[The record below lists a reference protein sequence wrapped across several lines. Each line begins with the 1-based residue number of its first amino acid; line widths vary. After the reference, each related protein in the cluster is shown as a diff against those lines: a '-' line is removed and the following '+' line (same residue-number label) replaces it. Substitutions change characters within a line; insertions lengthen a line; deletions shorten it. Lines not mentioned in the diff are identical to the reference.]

1 MKPIDSRLL
10 RYARATRFFLA
21 ASVALGLV
29 GAGLVIAQ
37 AMLIA
42 EIVVGAFQRG
52 DGAGA
57 LTLPLG
63 LLALVA
69 LGRAVVSW
77 LTELAAHRASAAVK
91 SELRLRLLERAVRL
105 GPSWLDSQR
114 TGALTTLATRGIDAL
129 DDYFARYL
137 PQLGLA
143 VVVPVAVLA
152 RIVTADW
159 ISALIIVV
167 TLPLIPLF
175 MVLIGWATQSRM
187 DRQWRLLSRLSGH
200 FLDVVAGLPTLKVF
214 GRAKAQAASI
224 RAITADYRRAT
235 LKTLRLA
242 FLSSFALELLATVS
256 VALVAVDIGMRLVHG
271 EMDLFTGLMVLVLA
285 PEAYLPLRQ
294 VGAQYHAAAEGLAAA
309 DEVFAVLERALP
321 SSAADGSPAPDA
333 RGAALTLDGLMV
345 RHPGRTAPSLA
356 RTSFEIRPGE
366 TVAVVG
372 PSGAGKSTLLNAVLG
387 FAVPDQGRV
396 LIGGRDLASLDPESW
411 RRQIAWVPQ
420 RPYLFAGTIAE
431 NVRLAR
437 PDADDEAVRAALRDA
452 DAYRFVSALP
462 DGIETRLGEMGAGLS
477 AGQRQRIAL
486 ARAFLADRPVLL
498 LDEPTA
504 NLDGETEASVVE
516 AVRRLAEGR
525 TVLLVVHRPALLPL
539 ADRVLRLPGPTASPL
554 PASGGG
560 SGRVSVA
567 GARAGA
573 TGAGAIR
580 NPRAEAPVSA
590 TAGVGAGVGDADA
603 GGAAGGV
610 GDADADGAAGGV
622 GDADTDAGPGRLA
635 AAPAGVGHES
645 MTGVVSGVGDESAAG
660 VAAGVGHESMAGAAS
675 RAGHESSADVGS
687 GERPAGAWAGRGS
700 GSAGRTVS
708 RGPRAHAGPG
718 ALARVRAAAR
728 GTRGRFA
735 LALLLGSLALVSAVG
750 LMAVSGWLISRAVQ
764 QPPVL
769 YLMVAVTATRA
780 FGIGRA
786 AFRYAERLV
795 SHDAVL
801 RVLADLRVAVYRRLE
816 RIAPAGLGRTRR
828 GDLLSRLV
836 ADVDTVQDYF
846 LRWLLPVGSALTVS
860 VASVGFLTW
869 VLPGAGAVLAA
880 GLLVAGVGVPLVSGA
895 LARRAE
901 RRLAPAR
908 GALSAQVVD
917 LLAGTAEL
925 TVAGALPRRLD
936 ALRRADGALTR
947 IARRAAAATGAGAGL
962 SALICGLTVA
972 AAAWLGVS
980 AVADG
985 RIHGV
990 WLAVVVLTPLA
1001 AFEAVAG
1008 LPLAVQHRQRVRRAA
1023 ERVYEVMD
1031 EPLPAREPGQARVV
1045 EPRCGQGRREEPLG
1059 GRAWGEKARCGQARR
1074 EEPLGGRA
1082 WGGEAHGGQAWGEDA
1097 RCVQARCGEAD
1108 GEETWGEE
1116 AHGGQGRVAESR
1128 GGQAW
1133 GGEALGGQARGEDAR
1148 CVQARCGEA
1157 DGEETWSEE
1166 SRGCQGRC
1174 GEADGEGT
1182 WGEEP
1187 PDTPYPLV
1195 LRGITA
1201 RHPGQAAPAL
1211 DGFGLELRPGHRVA
1225 VVGPSGAGKTT
1236 LAQVLLRFLDAE
1248 GGTYTLGGRN
1258 AAALDGDAVR
1268 RLVGLCA
1275 QDAHVFDSSLRE
1287 NLRLARTGA
1296 SDGEL
1301 RAALAEARLLDWVDG
1316 LPDGLDTLVG
1326 EQGARLS
1333 GGQRQRLALARA
1345 LLADFPVLVLDE
1357 PAEHLDLPTADA
1369 LTADLLSATRGRT
1382 TVLITHRLAGLDAVD
1397 EVIVLDGGRA
1407 VQRGTYRELAAA
1419 DGPFRRMLERE
1430 AAEGGILVGAGQSA
1444 DG

>member
-1 MKPIDSRLL
+1 MKPIDPRLL

-21 ASVALGLV
+21 ASVALGLA

-42 EIVVGAFQRG
+42 EIVVGAFQHG
-52 DGAGA
+52 DGVRA

-69 LGRAVVSW
+69 VGRAVVSW
-77 LTELAAHRASAAVK
+77 LTELAAHRAGAAVK
-91 SELRLRLLERAVRL
+91 SELRLRLVERAVRL

-114 TGALTTLATRGIDAL
+114 TGELTTLATRGIDAL

-159 ISALIIVV
+159 ISALIIVA

-175 MVLIGWATQSRM
+175 MALIGWATQSRM

-242 FLSSFALELLATVS
+242 FLSSLALELLSTVS

-271 EMDLFTGLMVLVLA
+271 EMDLYTGLVVLVLA

-294 VGAQYHAAAEGLAAA
+294 VGAQYHAAAEGLTAA
-309 DEVFAVLERALP
+309 DEVFAVLEREP
-321 SSAADGSPAPDA
+321 SEAGGSPAPDA
-333 RGAALTLDGLMV
+333 RGAALALDGLVV
-345 RHPGRTAPSLA
+345 RHPGRAEPSLA
-356 RTSFEIRPGE
+356 RTSFEIRAGE

-372 PSGAGKSTLLNAVLG
+372 PSGAGKTTLLNAVLG
-387 FAVPDQGRV
+387 FAAPHEGRV

-437 PDADDEAVRAALRDA
+437 PDADDEAVRTALRDA
-452 DAYRFVSALP
+452 DALGFVSVLP
-462 DGIETRLGEMGAGLS
+462 DGTETRLGEMGAGLS

-539 ADRVLRLPGPTASPL
+539 ADRVLRLAGPE
-554 PASGGG
+554 GGAG
-560 SGRVSVA
+560 SGSGSGAPVA
-567 GARAGA
+567 SAATLLAAGHEP
-573 TGAGAIR
+573 TVDGAGAAGDLR
-580 NPRAEAPVSA
+580 TEACVSVRRGA
-590 TAGVGAGVGDADA
+590 KVRLSALEAAAGAGRARADVPGGAHEPMADA
-603 GGAAGGV
+603 GRGGRLGGARPGL
-610 GDADADGAAGGV
+610 DGTG
-622 GDADTDAGPGRLA
+622 LA
-635 AAPAGVGHES
+635 AADGPVAPAG
-645 MTGVVSGVGDESAAG
+645 
-660 VAAGVGHESMAGAAS
+660 
-675 RAGHESSADVGS
+675 
-687 GERPAGAWAGRGS
+687 PA
-700 GSAGRTVS
+700 VS
-708 RGPRAHAGPG
+708 RGSTSSYRTGVRSPRGV
-718 ALARVRAAAR
+718 LARVRVGAR
-728 GTRGRFA
+728 GGRGRFG
-735 LALLLGSLALVSAVG
+735 LALLLGSLALLSAVG
-750 LMAVSGWLISRAVQ
+750 LMAVSGWLISRAAQ

-786 AFRYAERLV
+786 VFRYAERLV

-801 RVLADLRVAVYRRLE
+801 RVLAELRVAVYRRLE
-816 RIAPAGLGRTRR
+816 RLAPAGLGRTRR

-836 ADVDTVQDYF
+836 ADVDAVQDYF
-846 LRWLLPVGSALTVS
+846 LRWLLPVGTALIVGA
-860 VASVGFLTW
+860 ASVGFLTW
-869 VLPGAGAVLAA
+869 VLPEAGAVLAA
-880 GLLVAGVGVPLVSGA
+880 GLLVAGVVVPAVSGA

-917 LLAGTAEL
+917 LLAGAAEL

-936 ALRRADGALTR
+936 EVRRADGALTR
-947 IARRAAAATGAGAGL
+947 IARRTAAAAGTGAGL
-962 SALICGLTVA
+962 SALVCGLTVA
-972 AAAWLGVS
+972 AAAWVGVP

-1023 ERVYEVMD
+1023 ERVYEVLD
-1031 EPLPAREPGQARVV
+1031 EPLPVREPD
-1045 EPRCGQGRREEPLG
+1045 E
-1059 GRAWGEKARCGQARR
+1059 ARR
-1074 EEPLGGRA
+1074 EEAP
-1082 WGGEAHGGQAWGEDA
+1082 
-1097 RCVQARCGEAD
+1097 
-1108 GEETWGEE
+1108 
-1116 AHGGQGRVAESR
+1116 S
-1128 GGQAW
+1128 
-1133 GGEALGGQARGEDAR
+1133 
-1148 CVQARCGEA
+1148 
-1157 DGEETWSEE
+1157 
-1166 SRGCQGRC
+1166 
-1174 GEADGEGT
+1174 
-1182 WGEEP
+1182 
-1187 PDTPYPLV
+1187 TPYPLV

-1201 RHPGQAAPAL
+1201 RHPGQSAPAL
-1211 DGFGLELRPGHRVA
+1211 DGFGLELRPGRRVA
-1225 VVGPSGAGKTT
+1225 VVGPSGAGKST
-1236 LAQVLLRFLDAE
+1236 LAQVLLRFLDPE
-1248 GGTYTLGGRN
+1248 GGTYTLAGRN

-1287 NLRLARTGA
+1287 NLRLARPGA
-1296 SDGEL
+1296 SDDEL
-1301 RAALAEARLLDWVDG
+1301 RSALAGARLLDWVDG

-1345 LLADFPVLVLDE
+1345 LLAEFPVLVLDE

-1382 TVLITHRLAGLDAVD
+1382 TVLITHRLAGLAAVD

-1407 VQRGTYRELAAA
+1407 VQRGTYEELASA

-1430 AAEGGILVGAGQSA
+1430 DAEGGVLVGAGRL
-1444 DG
+1444 GVGKVLCG

>member
-1 MKPIDSRLL
+1 MKPIDPRLL
-10 RYARATRFFLA
+10 RYARATRFFLI
-21 ASVALGLV
+21 ASVALGLA

-52 DGAGA
+52 EDVGA

-69 LGRAVVSW
+69 VGRAAISW
-77 LTELAAHRASAAVK
+77 LTELAAHRAGAAVK
-91 SELRLRLLERAVRL
+91 SELRLRLVERAVRL

-114 TGALTTLATRGIDAL
+114 TGELTTLATRGIDAL

-159 ISALIIVV
+159 ISALIIIA

-175 MVLIGWATQSRM
+175 MMLIGWATQSRM

-242 FLSSFALELLATVS
+242 FLSSLALELLSTVS

-271 EMDLFTGLMVLVLA
+271 EMDLFTGLVVLVLA

-309 DEVFAVLERALP
+309 DEVFAVLEREP
-321 SSAADGSPAPDA
+321 SNTGGSPALDGRAAPDA
-333 RGAALTLDGLMV
+333 RSAALTLDGLVV
-345 RHPGRTAPSLA
+345 RHPGRSEPSLA

-387 FAVPDQGRV
+387 FATPDEGRV
-396 LIGGRDLASLDPESW
+396 RIGGRDLAALDPESW

-437 PDADDEAVRAALRDA
+437 PDADDAAVRAALRDA
-452 DAYRFVSALP
+452 DALRFVSALP
-462 DGIETRLGEMGAGLS
+462 DGIEARLGEMGAGLS
-477 AGQRQRIAL
+477 AGQRQRVAL

-539 ADRVLRLPGPTASPL
+539 ADRVLRLPGAD
-554 PASGGG
+554 ASGGLG
-560 SGRVSVA
+560 LLRDASGGPGLLPDASGGPDPLSTASGGPVLLPDASGGPDLLPAASGGPSHLPDVS
-567 GARAGA
+567 
-573 TGAGAIR
+573 
-580 NPRAEAPVSA
+580 
-590 TAGVGAGVGDADA
+590 
-603 GGAAGGV
+603 GGPALLPAAG
-610 GDADADGAAGGV
+610 
-622 GDADTDAGPGRLA
+622 RELA
-635 AAPAGVGHES
+635 
-645 MTGVVSGVGDESAAG
+645 VSGVRPGPTVSVRPVTAPGGSVPSHRSAA
-660 VAAGVGHESMAGAAS
+660 H
-675 RAGHESSADVGS
+675 
-687 GERPAGAWAGRGS
+687 
-700 GSAGRTVS
+700 
-708 RGPRAHAGPG
+708 PRRG
-718 ALARVRAAAR
+718 ALARVRGAAR
-728 GTRGRFA
+728 GGRGRFG
-735 LALLLGSLALVSAVG
+735 LALLLGSLALLSAVG
-750 LMAVSGWLISRAVQ
+750 LMAVSGWLISRAAQ

-786 AFRYAERLV
+786 VFRYAERLV

-801 RVLADLRVAVYRRLE
+801 RVLAELRVAVYRRLE
-816 RIAPAGLGRTRR
+816 RLAPAGLGRTRR

-836 ADVDTVQDYF
+836 ADVDAVQDYF
-846 LRWLLPVGSALTVS
+846 LRWLLPVGTALTVGA
-860 VASVGFLTW
+860 ASVGFLTW
-869 VLPGAGAVLAA
+869 VLPEAGAVLAA
-880 GLLVAGVGVPLVSGA
+880 GLLVAGVAVPVVSGA

-908 GALSAQVVD
+908 GALSAQIVD
-917 LLAGTAEL
+917 LLAGAAEL

-936 ALRRADGALTR
+936 RVRRADGVLTR
-947 IARRAAAATGAGAGL
+947 IARRAAAAAGTGAGL
-962 SALICGLTVA
+962 SALVCGLTVA
-972 AAAWLGVS
+972 AAAWVGVP
-980 AVADG
+980 AVTDG

-1008 LPLAVQHRQRVRRAA
+1008 LPLAVQHRQRVRRAT
-1023 ERVYEVMD
+1023 ERVYEVLD
-1031 EPLPAREPGQARVV
+1031 EPLPVREPD
-1045 EPRCGQGRREEPLG
+1045 E
-1059 GRAWGEKARCGQARR
+1059 ARR
-1074 EEPLGGRA
+1074 EEAPGA
-1082 WGGEAHGGQAWGEDA
+1082 
-1097 RCVQARCGEAD
+1097 
-1108 GEETWGEE
+1108 
-1116 AHGGQGRVAESR
+1116 
-1128 GGQAW
+1128 
-1133 GGEALGGQARGEDAR
+1133 
-1148 CVQARCGEA
+1148 
-1157 DGEETWSEE
+1157 
-1166 SRGCQGRC
+1166 
-1174 GEADGEGT
+1174 
-1182 WGEEP
+1182 
-1187 PDTPYPLV
+1187 PYPLV

-1201 RHPGQAAPAL
+1201 RHPGQGAPAL
-1211 DGFGLELRPGHRVA
+1211 DGFGLELRPGRRVA
-1225 VVGPSGAGKTT
+1225 VVGPSGAGKST
-1236 LAQVLLRFLDAE
+1236 LAQVMLRFLDTE
-1248 GGTYTLGGRN
+1248 GGTYTLAGRD

-1287 NLRLARTGA
+1287 NLRLARPGA
-1296 SDGEL
+1296 SDDEL
-1301 RAALAEARLLDWVDG
+1301 RAALARARLLDWVDG

-1369 LTADLLSATRGRT
+1369 LTADLLSATQGRT

-1407 VQRGTYRELAAA
+1407 VQRGTYGELASA

-1430 AAEGGILVGAGQSA
+1430 AVECGAMEGGALVGTGHPGAGH
-1444 DG
+1444 